1 MLSLPDFKE
10 KQLLFITAQEATDN
24 IIRFKNEN
32 ICLVRDGKIIN
43 QLSCHKVFAVF
54 IIGDCS
60 ITTVLIR
67 NCQRYGVSLFLLKN
81 NLGLYAQVIA
91 TADGNYLLR
100 QKQYAITD
108 DLTIAKHIVINK
120 ISNQY
125 KLLSKIDKENNYQ
138 REFEQIKNNIQIVA
152 DNQELLGI
160 EGNLSKKFFS
170 QYFSEI
176 DWYKRLPQTKVDAV
190 NLLLDLGYTLLFNFI
205 DALLG
210 LYGFDNYKGFYHKL
224 FFQRKSLVCDIMEPF
239 RCIIDYQIL
248 KSYHLKQIDKKDFRA
263 RGGRYELLF
272 DKQQKYLQIFSSAI
286 IERKE
291 QIFNYVR
298 QFYYC
303 IINDTNN
310 YPIFDFQ

>member
-1 MLSLPDFKE
+1 MLSLPDFRE
-10 KQLLFITAQEATDN
+10 KQLLFITAQEAADN
-24 IIRFKNEN
+24 KIRFKNEN
-32 ICLVRDGKIIN
+32 VCLVRDDKIIN
-43 QLSCHKVFAVF
+43 QLSCHKILGIF
-54 IIGDCS
+54 IIGDFS

-67 NCQRYGVSLFLLKN
+67 NCQKYGVSLFLLKN
-81 NLGLYAQVIA
+81 NFELYASIIA
-91 TADGNYLLR
+91 TASGNYLLR
-100 QKQYAITD
+100 QKQYAVTEELI
-108 DLTIAKHIVINK
+108 IAKHFVANK

-125 KLLSKIDKENNYQ
+125 KLLSKLNKKNDYKQ
-138 REFEQIKNNIQIVA
+138 EFEQIKNNIQIVA

-160 EGNLSKKFFS
+160 EGNLSKRFFS

-176 DWYKRLPQTKVDAV
+176 NWYKRLPRTKVDIT

-224 FFQRKSLVCDIMEPF
+224 FFQRKSLVCDMMEPF

-248 KSYHLKQIDKKDFRA
+248 KSYHLKQIDKKDFKA
-263 RGGRYELLF
+263 RSGKYELPF
-272 DKQQKYLQIFSSAI
+272 DKQQKYLQVFSAAI
-286 IERKE
+286 MERKE
-291 QIFNYVR
+291 EIFNYVR

-310 YPIFDFQ
+310 YPTFDF